1 MVTMSKLYNKKYY
14 QEHKYVYK
22 SKYNVN
28 TTCLICG
35 AVVKKKNLIRHNK
48 SKKCIKNLL

>member
-1 MVTMSKLYNKKYY
+1 MSQEYNKKYY

-28 TTCLICG
+28 TTCLCG
-35 AVVKKKNLIRHNK
+35 AVVKKKNLIRHNR